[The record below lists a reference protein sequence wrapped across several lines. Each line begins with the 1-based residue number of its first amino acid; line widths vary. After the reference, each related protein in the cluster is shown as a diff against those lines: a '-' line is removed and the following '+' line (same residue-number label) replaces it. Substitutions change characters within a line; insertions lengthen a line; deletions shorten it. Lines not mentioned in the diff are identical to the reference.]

1 MRSGRKPGVGKTDMR
16 RLMTAVLLAVA
27 LAGCSGHSSRTQA
40 VFMLVDTSG
49 TYAKQLDKA
58 QHVLNYLLAKLYP
71 GDSLAVA
78 RINSASFTQKDIVD
92 EVTFDGRPEYAI
104 AQKRKFKQEVDDFV
118 RSVKHGSAHT
128 DITGAVVQAAEY
140 LRETGAPHKT
150 IVIFSD
156 LKEDLPK
163 GDVRNFPL
171 HLKGIRVVALNVTKL
186 RSDNVDPRRYMRRVK
201 HWRKRVEAGGGTFVL
216 LNDLT
221 RLKRALPLD

>member
-1 MRSGRKPGVGKTDMR
+1 MR
-16 RLMTAVLLAVA
+16 RLTIMLLLAGLVA
-27 LAGCSGHSSRTQA
+27 AGLPGCSGQSSRTQA

-49 TYAKQLDKA
+49 TYAHQLDKA
-58 QHVLNYLLAKLYP
+58 QSIINYLLAKLYP

-78 RINSASFTQKDIVD
+78 RIDSASFTQKNILDQ
-92 EVTFDGRPEYAI
+92 VTFDGRPSYAI
-104 AQKRKFKQEVDDFV
+104 AQKRNFKRKIDDFV
-118 RSVKHGSAHT
+118 KSVKHGSAYT

-150 IVIFSD
+150 ILIFSD

-186 RSDNVDPRRYMRRVK
+186 RSDNVDPRRYRNRVK
-201 HWRKRVEAGGGTFVL
+201 HWRKRVEEGGGKFVL
-216 LNDLT
+216 VNDLS
-221 RLKRALPLD
+221 RMDKVLPQQ

>member
-1 MRSGRKPGVGKTDMR
+1 MR
-16 RLMTAVLLAVA
+16 RPLTMLLLAGLVA
-27 LAGCSGHSSRTQA
+27 ATLPACSGQSSRTRA

-58 QHVLNYLLAKLYP
+58 QGIIDYLLAKLYP

-78 RINSASFTQKDIVD
+78 RIDSASFTQKNILDQ
-92 EVTFDGRPEYAI
+92 VTFDGRPSYAI
-104 AQKRKFKQEVDDFV
+104 AQKRQFKQKIDDFV
-118 RSVKHGSAHT
+118 KGVKHGSAYT

-186 RSDNVDPRRYMRRVK
+186 RSDNVDPRRYMERVK
-201 HWRKRVEAGGGTFVL
+201 HWRKRVQKGGGRFVL
-216 LNDLT
+216 VNDLS
-221 RLKRALPLD
+221 RMDKVLPQD